1 MQETGIWSLGGEDP
15 LEEEMAASSS
25 ILACK
30 FPWTEEPDG
39 LQSMGSQ
46 RVEHDWACRESSN
59 RRLVSRPPMGSI
71 SVVQLLRHDCLP
83 CNPMDYSPPGSPVH
97 GIIQAWILEWVAIS
111 FSISQTSHGFY
122 LWDTY
127 KPSGSGAGK
136 ISTSP
141 PETWDSHWS
150 QSYKQIFEVGNRIS
164 FDAYL
169 LTLGKSWSLSFSLS
183 LFSLPPTPTPTSVL
197 LTVCVWHWTCSLPN
211 ILAFIFGTDQGT
223 KETNRKG
230 CDLKNVLCLPCSWE
244 YLCHWSFQ
252 EK

>member
-1 MQETGIWSLGGEDP
+1 MQETRIWSLGGEDP
-15 LEEEMAASSS
+15 LEEEMAACSS

-39 LQSMGSQ
+39 LQSMGSP

-59 RRLVSRPPMGSI
+59 RRLFSRPPMGSI

-83 CNPMDYSPPGSPVH
+83 CNPMDYSPPGSPIH

-127 KPSGSGAGK
+127 KPSGSRAGK

-150 QSYKQIFEVGNRIS
+150 QSYKQIFEVGNLIS
-164 FDAYL
+164 FDPDL
-169 LTLGKSWSLSFSLS
+169 LTLGKSWSLFLSSS
-183 LFSLPPTPTPTSVL
+183 LFSSTHPHPNQSPTHH
-197 LTVCVWHWTCSLPN
+197 VCVTMDLFFTKYIGLHFWHISRN
-211 ILAFIFGTDQGT
+211 KRDQ
-223 KETNRKG
+223 
-230 CDLKNVLCLPCSWE
+230 
-244 YLCHWSFQ
+244 
-252 EK
+252 